1 MQLSRFIL
9 LLLLA
14 CLLLPACT
22 SRRTHAYDPARLR
35 TRMEAHVYTL
45 AADSM
50 GGRPAGTAFERMAA
64 DYIAAEFQHMGLKVA
79 RLPFGVAPS
88 AGDSVQ
94 CFNLMALLDR
104 KADSTVVIGA
114 HYDHLG
120 MGGPQSLEL
129 RKKGIH
135 PGADDNASGVAV
147 MLELARS
154 LCADK
159 DLRYNYLFV
168 ATSAHEIG
176 LWGIHSLLKEPS
188 FRQHRI
194 KLYLN
199 LDMVGR
205 LHPTTQTLRLSY
217 CKAFPGLR
225 RYEIHG
231 KEIGLYIRLDEDH
244 STVNDYSAVCEAGL
258 PAISLTTGTH
268 DDYHRTSDR
277 PQLLNYAGMEL
288 VWRYCR
294 EICRKP

>member
-1 MQLSRFIL
+1 MKQHFLFLAI
-9 LLLLA
+9 LA
-14 CLLLPACT
+14 CLAACT
-22 SRRTHAYDPARLR
+22 SLRRAYDPAAAQA
-35 TRMEAHVYTL
+35 RMERDVRIL

-50 GGRPAGTAFERMAA
+50 GGRPAGTDYERMAA
-64 DYIAAEFQHMGLKVA
+64 DYIAAEFQRMGLKTQ
-79 RLPFGVAPS
+79 RLPFGVAP
-88 AGDSVQ
+88 AGGDSMACV
-94 CFNLMALLDR
+94 NLMALLDR
-104 KADSTVVIGA
+104 HADSTVVIGA

-120 MGGPQSLEL
+120 MGGPQSLEI

-154 LCADK
+154 LTAAK
-159 DLRYNYLFV
+159 TLRYNYLFV

-194 KLYLN
+194 RRYLN

-205 LHPTTQTLRLSY
+205 LNAQRQALRLSY
-217 CKAFPGLR
+217 CKDAPPPRDLEALGME
-225 RYEIHG
+225 Y
-231 KEIGLYIRLDEDH
+231 GLYIRPDDEH

-258 PAISLTTGTH
+258 PALSLTTGVH

-277 PQLLNYAGMEL
+277 PGLLNYPGMVL
-288 VWRYCR
+288 VLNYCR
-294 EICRKP
+294 RLVE